1 MAAASLLLAINLD
14 AARHLENQES
24 GEMISEQSKR
34 RCFWTA
40 GIIGVM
46 VLIFMVASHFINPLI
61 RTRIEREMNQ
71 NLVGYHTHLRS
82 AHLRLLDGTL
92 FLHGLDV
99 YQEAHP
105 QPAVMQIPLLRVSIQ
120 WRELFFRRVVAD
132 CLIANPTATINLTQ
146 LRSEQKRKTT
156 LKQEGWQ
163 RALESIYPF
172 KINKF
177 RISNGTATYIDTD
190 PSRPIKLQRLNI
202 VADNIR
208 NIHVPENRDPSTFHL
223 DTVVF
228 GSGHAELDGRVNF
241 LAEPLPSFRTEYR
254 IEHVPLDP
262 LGVPVERVNL
272 RVKSGLLWSNGTFE
286 YARDRKRA
294 EARELRI
301 DGVHLTYI
309 HTPQTASAESN
320 RIKTVKA
327 AAAKVNNAP
336 GLLLKV
342 DQLRLNEAT
351 VAFLDDNSDHRY
363 NLYLS
368 SFDAHVTN
376 LSNHSEESVSTIKA
390 DGRFMGSGAA
400 TLTGTFRPQKQGSDF
415 DLNLGVE
422 RADLTSLN
430 DLLRAYG
437 RFDVQSG
444 NVSIYSQASVRRG
457 TISGYIKTL
466 FSKVVVYD
474 HEKDKGKPVLHQAY
488 ELMIG
493 GAAKLL
499 KNHSTQQT
507 ATQISLN
514 GKLDSPTIS
523 TWEALGKLVSNAFI
537 DAIEPGFDHATGWVP
552 KAAAQQPSHLGA
564 DHN

>member
-1 MAAASLLLAINLD
+1 
-14 AARHLENQES
+14 
-24 GEMISEQSKR
+24 MISEQSKR
-34 RCFWTA
+34 RRWWTA
-40 GIIGVM
+40 GSIAVI
-46 VLIFMVASHFINPLI
+46 VLIFIVASHFINPMI
-61 RTRIEREMNQ
+61 RARIEREMNH

-92 FLHGLDV
+92 FIHGLDV

-105 QPAVMQIPLLRVSIQ
+105 KPAVMEIPLLRVSIQ
-120 WRELFFRRVVAD
+120 WHELFFRRVVAD
-132 CLIANPTATINLTQ
+132 CLIANPTATINLNQ
-146 LRSEQKRKTT
+146 LRAERKRKTT

-172 KINKF
+172 KINRF
-177 RISNGTATYIDTD
+177 RISNGTVIYIDTD
-190 PSRPIKLQRLNI
+190 PTRPIKLQRLNI

-208 NIHVPENRDPSTFHL
+208 NIHVPENRYPSTFHL
-223 DTVVF
+223 DAVVF
-228 GSGHAELDGRVNF
+228 DSGHAELDGRVNF
-241 LAEPLPSFRTEYR
+241 LAEPLPSFLTEYR

-262 LGVPVERVNL
+262 LDVPVKRINL
-272 RVKSGLLWSNGTFE
+272 RLKSGLLWSNGTFE
-286 YARDRKRA
+286 YATDRKLA
-294 EARELRI
+294 EALELRI

-309 HTPQTASAESN
+309 HTPQTASAESS
-320 RIKTVKA
+320 RFKTVKA
-327 AAAKVNNAP
+327 TAAKVNNAP

-342 DQLRLNEAT
+342 DQLRLNDAT
-351 VAFLDDNSDHRY
+351 VAFLNDNSDHRY

-368 SFDAHVTN
+368 GFNARLTN
-376 LSNHSEESVSTIKA
+376 LSNHSEENVSTIKA
-390 DGRFMGSGAA
+390 DARFMGSGAA

-444 NVSIYSQASVRRG
+444 NVSIYSQASVQRG
-457 TISGYIKTL
+457 AISGYIKTL
-466 FSKVVVYD
+466 FSKVVVYN
-474 HEKDKGKPVLHQAY
+474 HEKDKEKPVLHQAY

-499 KNHSTQQT
+499 KNRSTQQI

-523 TWEALGKLVSNAFI
+523 TWEALAKLVSNAFI
-537 DAIEPGFDHATGWVP
+537 NAIEPGFDHATGWIP
-552 KAAAQQPSHLGA
+552 NTAPQQPSH
-564 DHN
+564 